1 MKKNI
6 PNILLVIVVLANVFF
21 ISRYVQTNDLGMFFN
36 VTGIVF
42 LILGIFI
49 FIFFLSIDPGYGW
62 TKSIDLTKNYIM
74 IFTSLA
80 LSIAGIVLIVTGQ
93 HIHEIH
99 VKSISDSKR
108 CQQLLNGN
116 AEKILIKSWYTLQDH
131 DNKDSLNIYLFQKKS
146 NRNNYK
152 IIATLNDTGTT
163 QNIHDLTISS
173 VALPQSIIINTKDS
187 ACPGVIEKD
196 ISINFDKH
204 QKLGEQVQF
213 NILLTISGNLAD
225 KQSETISKQTMSFSL
240 SNTPNKNSHEQQTD
254 TQVETQVVLKQ
265 MVSSTQSAFYDN
277 RNKELAWQHDIT
289 QN

>member
-1 MKKNI
+1 MKKHI

-21 ISRYVQTNDLGMFFN
+21 ISQYIRNNDLGLFFN
-36 VTGIVF
+36 VTGIIF

-74 IFTSLA
+74 IFTSLS
-80 LSIAGIVLIVTGQ
+80 LSIVGIVLIVTGQ

-116 AEKILIKSWYTLQDH
+116 AEKILIKNWYTLQDH
-131 DNKDSLNIYLFQKKS
+131 NNKDSLNIYLFQKKS

-152 IIATLNDTGTT
+152 IIATLNDTGTI
-163 QNIHDLTISS
+163 QNIHGLTISS
-173 VALPQSIIINTKDS
+173 VALPQPIIINTKDS

-196 ISINFDKH
+196 ISINFDNH
-204 QKLGEQVQF
+204 QKLDEQVQF
-213 NILLTISGNLAD
+213 RILLTIYGNLTD
-225 KQSETISKQTMSFSL
+225 EQSRTPSKQTMSFSL
-240 SNTPNKNSHEQQTD
+240 RNIPNKISHEQQTD